1 VLLAGSNM
9 TTFDAP
15 IVFGLLGPLLVKDRD
30 GTAIPIPQAKL
41 RIVMAALLLK
51 ANTTVSSA
59 QLAEALWENQAP
71 PNASATIRTYV
82 ARLRRI
88 LGPRGTRLVSRPSG
102 YTIEVPE
109 AAELDLGRL
118 ERLRSQLREAS
129 DARHWEQVI
138 LTSGE
143 GLDLWRGMP
152 LEDIPSSA
160 LCRSVG
166 AGLDELRLQFL
177 TSRIDAELFLGQEH
191 HVVAELRQLA
201 DEHPLRE
208 HIQARL
214 ALAYYRCGRQAEA
227 LEVCLR
233 ARAHL
238 VDELAIEPGPELRQL
253 YQHILT
259 ANPVLDSTLA
269 LSSALSVGRVP
280 RDAWLRVGGRVIPQ
294 RREIAIFP
302 RRRRD

>member
-1 VLLAGSNM
+1 MLLAGGNM
-9 TTFDAP
+9 TAFDAP
-15 IVFGLLGPLLVKDRD
+15 VVFGLLGPLLVKDPH
-30 GTAIPIPQAKL
+30 GATIQIPQAKQ

-51 ANTTVSSA
+51 ANTTVSCA
-59 QLAEALWENQAP
+59 QLAEALWEDQAP

-82 ARLRRI
+82 ARLRRA
-88 LGPRGTRLVSRPSG
+88 LGPMGTRLVSRPSG
-102 YTIEVPE
+102 YAIEVHE
-109 AAELDLGRL
+109 AAELDLRRL
-118 ERLRSQLREAS
+118 ECLRSEMREAS
-129 DARHWEQVI
+129 DAGHWERVA
-138 LTSGE
+138 LASGKA
-143 GLDLWRGMP
+143 LDLWRGIP

-166 AGLDELRLQFL
+166 AGLDELRLQL
-177 TSRIDAELFLGQEH
+177 VTSRIDAELFLGQEH

-227 LEVCLR
+227 LDVCLR
-233 ARAHL
+233 ARASL
-238 VDELAIEPGPELRQL
+238 VDELAVEPGPELRQL

-269 LSSALSVGRVP
+269 LSSALTVSRTP
-280 RDAWLRVGGRVIPQ
+280 RSAWQ
-294 RREIAIFP
+294 
-302 RRRRD
+302 

>member
-1 VLLAGSNM
+1 VLLAGSNV
-9 TTFDAP
+9 TAFDAP
-15 IVFGLLGPLLVKDRD
+15 VVFGLLGPLLVKDRD
-30 GTAIPIPQAKL
+30 GTAISIPQAKQ

-51 ANTTVSSA
+51 ANTTVSAA

-82 ARLRRI
+82 ARLRRT
-88 LGPRGTRLVSRPSG
+88 LGPTGTRLVSRPSG
-102 YTIEVPE
+102 YAIEVHE
-109 AAELDLGRL
+109 MADLDLGRL
-118 ERLRSQLREAS
+118 EQLRSELREAS
-129 DARHWEQVI
+129 GAKNWERVA
-138 LTSGE
+138 LASVKA
-143 GLDLWRGMP
+143 LDLWRGIP
-152 LEDIPSSA
+152 LEDIPSPA

-166 AGLDELRLQFL
+166 AGLDELRLQL
-177 TSRIDAELFLGQEH
+177 ITSRIDAELFLGKEH

-201 DEHPLRE
+201 DEHPLGE

-233 ARAHL
+233 ARASL

-259 ANPVLDSTLA
+259 ANPVLDSTLV
-269 LSSALSVGRVP
+269 LSSALTANRMP
-280 RDAWLRVGGRVIPQ
+280 KAAWQLPYTRSRNSPVT
-294 RREIAIFP
+294 
-302 RRRRD
+302 